1 MFGHHDDHDGKDEH
15 GEPVA
20 HDEHSGQSH
29 EEHPTETTNQVVHPG
44 AEEHEQAPAEEPP
57 VVAAESAS
65 DVVATPADT
74 PSADDSAGP
83 QDTDTFDAG
92 ATDSAG
98 DDQPWQ
104 HPGTPID
111 DDSAHDKHDEGEEPL
126 KDEVAEPISDV
137 IYPAGLPKAPTF
149 QHGGSSTPSPA
160 PTNDDDD
167 AGSHELVDIKIKA
180 LDELAPLID
189 DLDMPPEEKFRTI
202 MMMIQASDNQDLVN
216 KAYAAAHSI
225 EDEKT
230 RAQALLDVVNEINY
244 FTQPRQNQPEV

>member
-1 MFGHHDDHDGKDEH
+1 MFGHHDDKDDNQTEH
-15 GEPVA
+15 AV
-20 HDEHSGQSH
+20 H
-29 EEHPTETTNQVVHPG
+29 EEPREHQEQPAETANQVVHPG
-44 AEEHEQAPAEEPP
+44 AEEHEQAPTEEQP

-65 DVVATPADT
+65 DMVEPPADT
-74 PSADDSAGP
+74 PVVDDSAGP

-92 ATDSAG
+92 VTDSAG

-111 DDSAHDKHDEGEEPL
+111 DDKPDEGQEPL
-126 KDEVAEPISDV
+126 KDEAPEPISDV

-149 QHGGSSTPSPA
+149 QHGGSSAPSPA
-160 PTNDDDD
+160 ANDDN
-167 AGSHELVDIKIKA
+167 APSNELVDIKIKA

-244 FTQPRQNQPEV
+244 FTQPRQDQPEA